1 LATCRGGGGDGGG
14 GSGFR
19 IPGIPDNLQGMLN
32 LVSGGQLAQLSQLTS
47 IGGLI
52 NKGSYHLKN
61 RMLSGGL
68 SGLGDVFNPAKT
80 AFNVCFLFSFIFFK
94 DLD

>member
-1 LATCRGGGGDGGG
+1 LATCRGGGGDG